1 MTHASS
7 VLSSDHRARR
17 LRRPVDW
24 TAIVAAAFFL
34 AVCAAEIGLDLAR
47 RVANQPDNA
56 HGFCDVSG
64 MEASR
69 WVRA

>member
-34 AVCAAEIGLDLAR
+34 AVCAAEMALIW
-47 RVANQPDNA
+47 
-56 HGFCDVSG
+56 HG
-64 MEASR
+64 ASQMDPTTLMGF
-69 WVRA
+69 VT